1 MDIDDNINMTLGMFD
16 VNPYARRSLMFN
28 FLSLNVSDFRGLHRF
43 DAPAA
48 RRHGKLKTII
58 FASHRRS
65 RSLLCIFSL
74 HMCLRVLRDALVSQV
89 EYMI

>member
-28 FLSLNVSDFRGLHRF
+28 FLSLNVSEDFTASMRQQ
-43 DAPAA
+43 P
-48 RRHGKLKTII
+48 GKLKTII

-74 HMCLRVLRDALVSQV
+74 HMCLRVLRDALVSVSQV